1 MQIPLSIRSLSAHTV
16 LLLALLGSGSALSE
30 TTIPNEPDQVIQPE
44 VSRLDVK
51 IPKIKSSDFEIGAY
65 AGILSVEDFGS
76 NAVYGARLVYHVTED
91 YFVEGLYGRST
102 VSDQSFCDVGLCLF
116 PQREEPLT
124 YYALSL
130 GYNLFPGEIFAGK
143 GHAMNSAV
151 YLLAGVGNTSF
162 ADESHFTFNVGL
174 GLRVLPRDWLAL
186 HFTIRDYLFST
197 DYLGT
202 SKLTSNVEL
211 TGGLS
216 VYF

>member
-16 LLLALLGSGSALSE
+16 LLSALLGSGSVLSE

-44 VSRLDVK
+44 VDRRDVK
-51 IPKIKSSDFEIGAY
+51 NPKIKSSDFEIGAY

-76 NAVYGARLVYHVTED
+76 SAVYGARLVYHVTED

-130 GYNLFPGEIFAGK
+130 GYNLFPSEIFAGK

-186 HFTIRDYLFST
+186 HLTIRDYLFST

-211 TGGLS
+211 TCGLS